1 MIANE
6 FNNTDLLM
14 LVTIFLLLILLIFT
28 SVAEMGLSR
37 MSRPRAGSLADKGLK
52 SGKALKRLVDHPE
65 RWVNPLLLT
74 VNIAQ
79 TVQATLTGI
88 FSARMFGTWGVVVG
102 VGRCVGVVPVLAHA
116 ASPPN
121 MSSCPSGTALGLST
135 RSTLALRPGSLHRH
149 SARRR

>member
-102 VGRCVGVVPVLAHA
+102 VVALVVAF
-116 ASPPN
+116 
-121 MSSCPSGTALGLST
+121 
-135 RSTLALRPGSLHRH
+135 
-149 SARRR
+149 SAFGWIATV